1 MQKQVDTYSSSP
13 TLGIRKVANL
23 CNVSVNLLT
32 YYFPTILS
40 IMAIRVVEF
49 SNGGYNIRKIFA

>member
-1 MQKQVDTYSSSP
+1 MQKQVDTYSTSP

-40 IMAIRVVEF
+40 IMAIPAAEF
-49 SNGGYNIRKIFA
+49 SNGGYRIRKNFS